1 VMFFSEEEQ
10 LKLRRIAEVFLCWQI
25 FNVFAAGLVVAP
37 ISNREK
43 ARITPFFTR
52 LGTPQR

>member
-1 VMFFSEEEQ
+1 MFFSEEEQ
-10 LKLRRIAEVFLCWQI
+10 VKLRRIAEVFLCWQI